1 MSSLFEIIRPLNCA
15 MSSVGVLIGGFLVLE
30 TVSFPLLMAIIAA
43 FLITGAGNSIND
55 LFDVESDRVNRPR
68 RPIPSGRVS
77 KNYAIL
83 LTLVLFGTGILI
95 SASINWLCFILAVF
109 NSLVLVVYSFNLQN
123 KILLGNMAIAYLV
136 GSAFL
141 FGGAA
146 VNNITLPLILTLLA
160 GMATFSREIVK
171 DLEDLE
177 GDRRFF
183 MKRIVSRVKES
194 FAERFRVSRG
204 GIKLRYKTVYAV
216 MIACFSLWMAVV
228 VSSLPYVWGILGLSY
243 FVILV
248 PTDAVFILASFLLIR
263 RRKYGYVSKLIKTGM
278 LLGLLAFLVGIVI

>member
-30 TVSFPLLMAIIAA
+30 TVSFPLLMAIVAA

-55 LFDVESDRVNRPR
+55 LFDVESDRINRPR

-95 SASINWLCFILAVF
+95 SASINWLCFILAVS
-109 NSLVLVVYSFNLQN
+109 NSLVLVLYSFNLQN

-136 GSAFL
+136 GSTFL
-141 FGGAA
+141 FGGAS

-263 RRKYGYVSKLIKTGM
+263 RRKYGSVSKLIKTGM